1 MLDVSDFFQ
10 FSDEVSDN
18 ADDEDETTDDSE
30 TSETALG
37 EYFLFNFLGF
47 NQLNSDGVSQKCI

>member
-1 MLDVSDFFQ
+1 MNSTMCRGSEFFQ

-30 TSETALG
+30 TALG
-37 EYFLFNFLGF
+37 EYFCLIFEVLIN
-47 NQLNSDGVSQKCI
+47 